1 MAELGLAGATAD
13 RGIYYDPYDVEIDSD
28 PYPVWRRMR
37 DEAPLYRN
45 DRHGFYALSRWDDVD
60 EALVDHRTYISGKGS
75 VLEMIKSG
83 SPIPPGMVLA
93 EDPPLHD
100 LHRAL
105 LSRVFTPKRMAA
117 LEPRV
122 RELTVRTLDQFVGA
136 GGFDFVADLGA
147 LVPMRVIGMLLG
159 IPESDQEALR
169 DRSNARHH
177 ITQGE
182 VPKLSDLG
190 ASMADFAEYVD
201 WRVDHPSDDLMT
213 TLLTV
218 EFRDETGT
226 TRRLTR
232 TEILLYIAL
241 LAGAGNETTR
251 RLIGWTGQLLADH
264 PDQRR
269 AIVAGAS
276 TVDQAIE
283 EILRYESPSPVQ
295 ARVLSRDV
303 DLHGQTV
310 PEGSIML
317 LLNASANRD
326 ERRFPDPDT
335 FDIGREAERHL
346 AFGRG
351 IHFCMG
357 SSLARTEGRVVLEEV
372 LRRWTDWD
380 VDYDNAVLDHTSTTR
395 GWMRLPIR
403 TV

>member
-1 MAELGLAGATAD
+1 MAELGLAAATAD
-13 RGIYYDPYDVEIDSD
+13 RGVYYDPYDVEIDTD
-28 PYPVWRRMR
+28 PYPVWKRMR
-37 DEAPLYRN
+37 DEAPLYHN

-75 VLEMIKSG
+75 VLELIKAG
-83 SPIPPGMVLA
+83 TLIPPGMVLA
-93 EDPPLHD
+93 EDPPIHD

-122 RELTVRTLDQFVGA
+122 RELTARTLDQFVGA
-136 GGFDFVADLGA
+136 EGFDFVADLGA
-147 LVPMRVIGMLLG
+147 FIPMRVIGMLLG
-159 IPESDQEALR
+159 IPESEQEALR
-169 DRSNARHH
+169 DRNNARHH
-177 ITQGE
+177 ISQGE
-182 VPKLSDLG
+182 VPELSDMR
-190 ASMADFAEYVD
+190 AAMAEFADYVD
-201 WRVDHPSDDLMT
+201 WRADHPSDDLTT

-232 TEILLYIAL
+232 TEILLYISL

-269 AIVAGAS
+269 AIAAGTS
-276 TVDQAIE
+276 TVNQAIE
-283 EILRYESPSPVQ
+283 EILRYETPSPVQ
-295 ARVLSRDV
+295 GRVLSRDV
-303 DLHGQTV
+303 ELHGQTV
-310 PEGSIML
+310 PEGAIML

-326 ERRFPDPDT
+326 ERRFPDADV
-335 FDIGREAERHL
+335 FDINREAERHL
-346 AFGRG
+346 SFGRG

-357 SSLARTEGRVVLEEV
+357 SSLARTEGRVVLAEV